1 MQAQTGPPGQLA
13 EITPYTAG
21 VSRKPNAHKGQRPQ
35 LGAHLLAL
43 RKAAGLTQIELA
55 HFLRVPH
62 ANIAF
67 WEWSDKPPRSD
78 VLPLMAKAFGV
89 RVEEL
94 LAPTSEKTLAKHSG
108 PVGEVQRAFEA
119 VRKLP
124 RSQQR
129 RIIETVYA
137 LVDQFKRK
145 AS

>member
-1 MQAQTGPPGQLA
+1 
-13 EITPYTAG
+13 
-21 VSRKPNAHKGQRPQ
+21 
-35 LGAHLLAL
+35 
-43 RKAAGLTQIELA
+43 
-55 HFLRVPH
+55 
-62 ANIAF
+62 
-67 WEWSDKPPRSD
+67 
-78 VLPLMAKAFGV
+78 MAKAFGV